1 MEAANFPVKAVFV
14 IKKIRYNRKML
25 TEKDILQAIIDEKVG
40 LPPLMVRLI
49 RGQAKKQISASNKY
63 LSPDAQVEVSWGR
76 RRWNFLAEIKAAAT
90 PKAFANAI
98 ATVKPAAIKTK
109 LNPMI
114 VLPYLSPE
122 KLAELEKLGISG
134 LDLCGNGVVIV
145 PGAVLVA
152 RTGEPNRFP
161 RSEPIRNV
169 YRGDSSFV
177 GRVFLVKPRYQ
188 AVGEIVTT
196 IREMGG
202 SITIA
207 TVSKVLKTLEADL
220 IVERSSNG
228 IGLIQAEKLLDQLA
242 ANYRS
247 PRLLERWVGKVEIGE
262 SELSKSLADG
272 ARSIDSRF
280 IITGAASAVK
290 YSVFARE
297 PVVAAYCTV
306 SPKKILSALAVNS
319 EETDRFPNVDLIR
332 TDDGLPYF
340 DSIKQDSFEYA
351 SPVQAYLELMSGDK
365 RQRET
370 AVQVRE
376 YILRRLKDY
385 KKTR

>member
-1 MEAANFPVKAVFV
+1 
-14 IKKIRYNRKML
+14 ML
-25 TEKDILQAIIDEKVG
+25 TEKDILQAIIDEQVEF
-40 LPPLMVRLI
+40 PPLTVRLI
-49 RGQAKKQISASNKY
+49 RVQANKRISASRTY

-76 RRWNFLAEIKAAAT
+76 RRWKFLVEIKAAAT
-90 PKAFANAI
+90 PKAFANAL

-114 VLPYLSPE
+114 VLPYLSPD

-134 LDLCGNGVVIV
+134 LDLCGNGVVVV

-177 GRVFLVKPRYQ
+177 GRVLLVKPKYQ

-220 IVERSSNG
+220 IVERSPNG
-228 IGLIQAEKLLDQLA
+228 IRLMQAEKLLDQLA
-242 ANYRS
+242 ASYRS
-247 PRLLERWVGKVEIGE
+247 PRLIKRWVGKVELGE
-262 SELSKSLADG
+262 AELSKSLAAG
-272 ARSIDSRF
+272 ARSIDCRF
-280 IITGAASAVK
+280 VITGAASAVK

-306 SPKKILSALAVNS
+306 DPEKLLSAIAAKF
-319 EETDRFPNVDLIR
+319 EETDRFPNLDLIR
-332 TDDGLPYF
+332 TQDGLPYF
-340 DSIKQDSFEYA
+340 DLIKQDSLEYA

-376 YILRRLKDY
+376 YLLRRLKDY
-385 KKTR
+385 KKTQ